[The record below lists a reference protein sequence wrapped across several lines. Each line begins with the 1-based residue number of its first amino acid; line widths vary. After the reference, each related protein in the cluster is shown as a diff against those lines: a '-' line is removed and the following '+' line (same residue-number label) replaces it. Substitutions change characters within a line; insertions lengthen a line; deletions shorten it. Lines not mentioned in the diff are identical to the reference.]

1 MLERDDPSKGMNDD
15 ESLQIF
21 WKCYEYGDNL
31 VNIFEFIDD
40 QRSKSVRD
48 ITIPDPEVTEEFIDK
63 HGSIVRSSRVQLS
76 LLEQIQRELFM
87 LRSTTL
93 KGPIQHFASSLSP
106 KQLLLRA
113 TSIKKIVTM
122 HIKHSG
128 QHI

>member
-1 MLERDDPSKGMNDD
+1 MLN
-15 ESLQIF
+15 SLQIF

-76 LLEQIQRELFM
+76 LLEQIQCELFM
-87 LRSTTL
+87 LGSTTL

-122 HIKHSG
+122 HIKYSG